1 MFQTLT
7 WIFPISESG
16 HSAIFHDLSGRYTNA
31 CSQLTGVV
39 HIGIAVGVFIAFF
52 KLFAGLFKNFIGG
65 WNELFHK
72 SLDVKNASSQ
82 RKFMYMTIFSFVFFL
97 FYAIPTGKY
106 GNVFQMFHRTSYNG
120 NLLGEGICF
129 ALTGALIITVTGLAN
144 KGTRKIPE
152 LAQAAII
159 GLVAFL
165 ALPFAGCSFV
175 FGIYAVAILL
185 GMSEKYAM
193 RYSMVLSVPV
203 LITAGIIEL
212 CTAVTPVGV
221 VAGIIGFVLSGAASF
236 FAVKL
241 LVFVIKNKA
250 LKYFA
255 YYDIAIGLIIAVIG
269 IFEIVI
275 KH

>member
-72 SLDVKNASSQ
+72 SLDVKNAPSQ